1 MSKTTKTG
9 SIDPASLKI
18 VDEAYVAERPPQGSK
33 YDEIFSKLKQG
44 QRLVC
49 GAGHAGRLSQQL
61 RVWLSQRGIDAPL
74 VRCKEHC
81 NDGKGGVWWLGQKNA
96 SNNNSEQEPKPKAA
110 PKKLKT
116 AFADGRNPFAQ
127 LHKRAA

>member
-1 MSKTTKTG
+1 MSNKYTKQG

-44 QRLVC
+44 QRIVC

-61 RVWLSQRGIDAPL
+61 RVWLCQRGIDAPL
-74 VRCKEHC
+74 VRCKERC

-96 SNNNSEQEPKPKAA
+96 SNDSAEPEPKPKDEQK
-110 PKKLKT
+110 PKT
-116 AFADGRNPFAQ
+116 TFADGRNPFAQ

>member
-1 MSKTTKTG
+1 MSNKHIKQG

-61 RVWLSQRGIDAPL
+61 RVWLRQRGIDAPL
-74 VRCKEHC
+74 VRCKERC
-81 NDGKGGVWWLGQKNA
+81 NDGNGGVWWLGQKDERTA
-96 SNNNSEQEPKPKAA
+96 KPAK
-110 PKKLKT
+110 PVKLKT
-116 AFADGRNPFAQ
+116 KFVSGNNPFEQ
-127 LHKRAA
+127 LAKRAA

>member
-1 MSKTTKTG
+1 MSKKYTKQG

-61 RVWLSQRGIDAPL
+61 RVWLRQRGIDAPL
-74 VRCKEHC
+74 VRCKERC
-81 NDGKGGVWWLGQKNA
+81 NDGLGGVWWLGQKE
-96 SNNNSEQEPKPKAA
+96 EQPAKPV
-110 PKKLKT
+110 KLKT
-116 AFADGRNPFAQ
+116 KFAGRNPFAQ
-127 LHKRAA
+127 LEKRAA

>member
-1 MSKTTKTG
+1 MSNKYTKQG

-33 YDEIFSKLKQG
+33 YDEIFSRLKQG

-61 RVWLSQRGIDAPL
+61 RVWLCQRGIDAPL
-74 VRCKEHC
+74 VRCKERC
-81 NDGKGGVWWLGQKNA
+81 NDGKGGVWWLGQKE
-96 SNNNSEQEPKPKAA
+96 EQPAKPV
-110 PKKLKT
+110 KLKT
-116 AFADGRNPFAQ
+116 KFVGSNPFAQ
-127 LHKRAA
+127 LEKRAA

>member
-1 MSKTTKTG
+1 MSNKHIKQG

-44 QRLVC
+44 QRIVC

-61 RVWLSQRGIDAPL
+61 RVWLCQRGIDAPL
-74 VRCKEHC
+74 VRCKERC
-81 NDGKGGVWWLGQKNA
+81 NDGKGGVWWLGQKDERTA
-96 SNNNSEQEPKPKAA
+96 KPAR
-110 PKKLKT
+110 PVKLKT
-116 AFADGRNPFAQ
+116 KFVGSNPFAQ
-127 LHKRAA
+127 LEKRAA